1 MPVAKVD
8 KLVVRDGG
16 EPLVDGLSFE
26 AERGSVLGIVGA
38 NRAAVR
44 SVIFALAGQLPW
56 DAGRIDY
63 SFPSP
68 PLRGGQRMSISSFL
82 GGLSLPPKLLVREAL
97 RLHGRSS
104 ADVSRTQEV
113 VDLLQLGPVLG
124 RRCDQ
129 LTRPLLSRTRIAI
142 CLARDEDLF
151 VVDYLPPE
159 IGEGYV
165 TIARN
170 YLASM
175 TNLGRTVVVATDE
188 PEGFCGRA
196 VMIRGASSFEVG
208 EPEALKRKLS
218 GPGRVELTVRGLA
231 LQAVEGVLVGLGSS
245 WIYRDD
251 DRMVIS
257 CADDRSVVERVV
269 SEITNNG
276 GVIEGVKT
284 TSAHLLDLTRADSR

>member
-1 MPVAKVD
+1 MD
-8 KLVVRDGG
+8 KLVIRDRR
-16 EPLVDGLSFE
+16 EPLIDGLSFE
-26 AERGSVLGIVGA
+26 VERGSVLGIVGA

-68 PLRGGQRMSISSFL
+68 PRGGGKRMSISSFL

-97 RLHGRSS
+97 RLHKGRNS
-104 ADVSRTQEV
+104 ADVARAQEI
-113 VDLLQLGPVLG
+113 VDLLQVGPVLG
-124 RRCDQ
+124 HRCDQ
-129 LTRPLLSRTRIAI
+129 LTRSLLSRTRMAI

-151 VVDYLPPE
+151 VLDYLPPE

-175 TNLGRTVVVATDE
+175 TNLGRTVVIATDE
-188 PEGFCGRA
+188 PEGFCGKA
-196 VMIRGASSFEVG
+196 VMIRGPSSFDVG
-208 EPEALKRKLS
+208 EPEALRRRLS

-231 LQAVEGVLVGLGSS
+231 LQAIEGVLVELGSS
-245 WIYRDD
+245 WIYRGD

-257 CADDRSVVERVV
+257 CADERSVVERLV

-284 TSAHLLDLTRADSR
+284 SSARLLDLTRTDSR

>member
-1 MPVAKVD
+1 MD
-8 KLVVRDGG
+8 KLVIKDRGM
-16 EPLVDGLSFE
+16 PLVDGLSFE
-26 AERGSVLGIVGA
+26 VERGTVLGIVGA

-44 SVIFALAGQLPW
+44 SVILALAGQLPW
-56 DAGRIDY
+56 DGGRIDY

-68 PLRGGQRMSISSFL
+68 PRKGGQRSSISSFL
-82 GGLSLPPKLLVREAL
+82 GGLSLPPKLPVREAL
-97 RLHGRSS
+97 RLHGGKGPD
-104 ADVSRTQEV
+104 DVARAQEI

-129 LTRPLLSRTRIAI
+129 LTSSSLSRTKLAI

-159 IGEGYV
+159 VGEGNV
-165 TIARN
+165 AVVRN
-170 YLASM
+170 YLASV

-188 PEGFCGRA
+188 PEGFCGKA
-196 VMIRGASSFEVG
+196 VVIRGASSFDVG
-208 EPEALKRKLS
+208 EPEALRRRLS

-231 LQAVEGVLVGLGSS
+231 LQAVEGVLVELGSS
-245 WIYRDD
+245 WIYREDD
-251 DRMVIS
+251 QLVIS

-284 TSAHLLDLTRADSR
+284 TSARLLDLTRADLH